1 MANKRIYIILL
12 IIAVFGGYS
21 HSYGQHLNSQGHIS
35 NQGKIVVRGTAKIVQ
50 DTITGQVEYDWN
62 KEGVQQQ
69 IPQITYEIVRFKGT
83 TPKRI
88 VDNSRPIVSLISFE
102 TDDKV
107 RFFIDNDSEIFA
119 KGTVWHEGLFNPFSL
134 DGQIRLNGS
143 LAQNVYGKGLFKEF
157 DLDNYSGA
165 DVINEGGFKIH
176 TRLDL
181 TAGKFRNDVT
191 NNFTM
196 ADQSLIVRHMN
207 GSLLNEPKHEGGLN
221 VRYVG
226 NGQLVTGPEIPA
238 DPDVLQNLG
247 NELDSG
253 LVLSASA
260 TFNDSLYLR
269 SIIYTDMGDTVLSML
284 TSTSSSD
291 PVFDHMDAEIDG
303 TFRRTSLRYDNVP
316 VIFNNPYT
324 YALFSD
330 EAASGGAREMTFRIK
345 PLVRPS
351 IIGDEKVQRYFYIAA
366 TDQFGSEITEGLNF
380 TMGYG
385 WRYTDRANKDETGS
399 LKSSFESLILQ
410 KLETTTWFDID
421 GSNIPKKNDSLGWAW
436 ATADDIGMIGEF
448 AIGLNGARL
457 VLNAKVMLEGAYR
470 YGSMAADLKNM
481 DLIPTTPPNIYP
493 YNLDPNRTALAISSI
508 PDSVVDY
515 VVLEFRKTLT
525 DNSPKFRTCFL
536 KRDGSVVDVDG
547 ISPVILARG
556 GIDSGEYYIAV
567 RHRNHLAVVT
577 EDKIDLY
584 PRTNGTM
591 VDFTD
596 ESILMGP
603 KGTND
608 VLKPVGFDKNGSVL
622 FGMLAGDINGDG
634 IIDKTDQINSW
645 EYRDLEGYVF
655 FDSNL
660 SGIVNTRDL
669 NYSWDNRQR
678 KTFLPK

>member
-1 MANKRIYIILL
+1 MAKRISHIILI
-12 IIAVFGGYS
+12 IIAAIGCYS
-21 HSYGQHLNSQGHIS
+21 HSFAQTLNSQGHIS
-35 NQGKIVVRGTAKIVQ
+35 NQGKIVVRGTATIEQ

-62 KEGVQQQ
+62 KAGVQQL

-88 VDNSRPIVSLISFE
+88 EDNTRPVVSLVSIE

-107 RFFIDNDSEIFA
+107 RFFIDNGSEIHA
-119 KGTVWHEGLFNPFSL
+119 KGTVWHEGLINPFSL

-157 DLDNYSGA
+157 DLNNYSGA
-165 DVINEGGFKIH
+165 DVVNEGGFKIH

-181 TAGKFRNDVT
+181 TAGLFRNNFE
-191 NNFTM
+191 NNFIM
-196 ADQSLIVRHMN
+196 GDQSLIVRHMD
-207 GSLLNEPKHEGGLN
+207 GALANEPTHEGGLN

-226 NGQLVTGPEIPA
+226 GGQLVSGPEIPA
-238 DPDVLQNLG
+238 DPDVLQDLG

-260 TFNDSLYLR
+260 TLNDSLYLK
-269 SIIYTDMGDTVLSML
+269 SIIYTDMGDTVLSTL
-284 TSTSSSD
+284 TSTSPSD
-291 PVFDHMDAEIDG
+291 PVFGHMDAEIDG
-303 TFRRTSLRYDNVP
+303 TFRRTNLRYDNVP

-324 YALFSD
+324 YALFAD
-330 EAASGGAREMTFRIK
+330 EPGSGGAREMTFRVK
-345 PLVRPS
+345 PRMRPS
-351 IIGDEKVQRYFYIAA
+351 VFGDEKVNRYIYVAA
-366 TDQFGSEITEGLNF
+366 TDQFGSEVTEGMNF
-380 TMGYG
+380 TIGYG
-385 WRYTDRANKDETGS
+385 WRYTDRPEKDETGQ
-399 LKSSFESLILQ
+399 LKSSFSSLILQ
-410 KLETTTWFDID
+410 KLETNTWFDIQ
-421 GSNIPKKNDSLGWAW
+421 GSNVPDRNDSLGWAW
-436 ATADDIGMIGEF
+436 STADDVAFIGEF

-457 VLNAKVMLEGAYR
+457 VLNAKVMLEGPYR
-470 YGSMAADLKNM
+470 YGSMAADLKNF
-481 DLIPTTPPNIYP
+481 DLIPTTPPDVYP
-493 YNLDPNRTALAISSI
+493 YNLDPNRTSLAVAEI

-525 DNSPKFRTCFL
+525 DISPKYRTCFL
-536 KRDGSVVDVDG
+536 KRDGSVVDLDG

-584 PRTNGTM
+584 PRTNGIT

-603 KGTND
+603 KGTNEILRPIGIKSD
-608 VLKPVGFDKNGSVL
+608 GSAL
-622 FGMLAGDINGDG
+622 FGMIAGDVNGDG
-634 IIDKTDQINSW
+634 VIDKTDQILSW
-645 EYRDLEGYVF
+645 EYRDLESYTG

-669 NYSWDNRQR
+669 NFSWDNRNK